1 MKRKIFAMASALTL
15 CAFMTV
21 NSFAAN
27 INVKVDEMLVPMNK
41 EVINKDGYN
50 LVAFSDLAKMFGAEI
65 DYNDVKKCITAKKND
80 KTIIVYLDTNRAV
93 IDGEGYDLPVMPE
106 ITSDKDVMVPVRFI
120 GEAFDAKVDWNEKT
134 KTVSINRKDNEYLV
148 LDLEDNVDENTKILS
163 YEEAV
168 KLAEE
173 KSSSLK
179 NYDDTIT
186 YMDDVRDDLSNNIKA
201 LDSVYA
207 TYSALSKVENQEMD
221 KMQALYLSM
230 EENINS
236 TVTVMRSM
244 KDIDKQLELKDVN
257 IEMMKDGIALSVKS
271 YFSTIKGM
279 KMQISLLEESIALGA
294 ENIKNIELKNS
305 LGMESDYSVTTA
317 KMEQEQKE
325 KQLES
330 LKLSLE
336 NQYASLKNLIG
347 IDADTPISIDYE
359 IEFNQLTDVELEP
372 YIKKKIQNDPSI
384 KVLKSNVEV
393 AQYGVRT
400 GVTLTDESRLQMLA
414 KYNEASRSLKDT
426 QDSMATNIRN
436 TYNSLKQLEETN
448 NSNKIA
454 VRKAIEDYNKA
465 VTNYKAGMITEYQVK
480 QARLAILNAEM
491 EIESNALNYDMMVF
505 SFERP
510 YLLSGNSAGSSK
522 S

>member
-27 INVKVDEMLVPMNK
+27 INVKVDEMLVPMDK

-347 IDADTPISIDYE
+347 IYS
-359 IEFNQLTDVELEP
+359 N
-372 YIKKKIQNDPSI
+372 KKIGRAH
-384 KVLKSNVEV
+384 V
-393 AQYGVRT
+393 
-400 GVTLTDESRLQMLA
+400 
-414 KYNEASRSLKDT
+414 
-426 QDSMATNIRN
+426 
-436 TYNSLKQLEETN
+436 
-448 NSNKIA
+448 
-454 VRKAIEDYNKA
+454 
-465 VTNYKAGMITEYQVK
+465 
-480 QARLAILNAEM
+480 
-491 EIESNALNYDMMVF
+491 
-505 SFERP
+505 
-510 YLLSGNSAGSSK
+510 
-522 S
+522 